1 MHDID
6 RTLGEVDPETDE
18 FESDEFE
25 FEEEFEFDSEFD
37 GETDLES
44 PFEEFEE
51 MEFAAELLSI
61 QSEEELDQFLGK
73 LIKKAWRGVRKIGG
87 KIIKPL
93 GGALKG
99 LARKALP
106 FVGGALGSF
115 IPIPGVGTAVGS
127 ALGSAVSKALEMEFE
142 GMDQEDQEFE
152 MAKRFVRVA
161 GTAAKQ
167 AAAASNNGDP
177 RAAVKAAVV
186 AAARR
191 HVPGLGGA
199 RQGGRGGGLGGAMGG
214 GQGAGLPS
222 GGAYAGGRQGR
233 WIRRGRKIILIG
245 V

>member
-6 RTLGEVDPETDE
+6 RTLTEIDQEMDEFETDE
-18 FESDEFE
+18 FETDEFE
-25 FEEEFEFDSEFD
+25 LD

-73 LIKKAWRGVRKIGG
+73 LIKRAGRGLRKIGRVFR
-87 KIIKPL
+87 PL
-93 GGALKG
+93 GGVLKG
-99 LARKALP
+99 LAKKALP
-106 FVGGALGSF
+106 FVGGALGSL

-127 ALGSAVSKALEMEFE
+127 AVGSAVSKALEAEFE
-142 GMDQEDQEFE
+142 GMEPEDQEFE

-161 GTAAKQ
+161 GAAAKQ
-167 AAAASNNGDP
+167 AASAGADADP
-177 RAAVKAAVV
+177 QQAVKSAVI

-191 HVPGLGGA
+191 HVPSLGNGA
-199 RQGGRGGGLGGAMGG
+199 RS
-214 GQGAGLPS
+214 GAGQSSADAS
-222 GGAYAGGRQGR
+222 GRRRSGR
-233 WIRRGRKIILIG
+233 WIRRGRKILLLG

>member
-6 RTLGEVDPETDE
+6 RTVTEIEPEMDEFETDE
-18 FESDEFE
+18 FETDEFE
-25 FEEEFEFDSEFD
+25 TDEFELE

-73 LIKKAWRGVRKIGG
+73 LIKRAGRGLRKIG
-87 KIIKPL
+87 KVFKPL
-93 GGALKG
+93 GGMLKG
-99 LARKALP
+99 LAKKALP

-127 ALGSAVSKALEMEFE
+127 ALGSAVSKALEAEFE
-142 GMDQEDQEFE
+142 GMDQGDQEFE

-161 GTAAKQ
+161 GAAAKQ
-167 AAAASNNGDP
+167 AASDGSDADP
-177 RAAVKAAVV
+177 QTAVKDAVV

-191 HVPGLGGA
+191 HVPSLGNVMPNG
-199 RQGGRGGGLGGAMGG
+199 GGRSRFG
-214 GQGAGLPS
+214 PS
-222 GGAYAGGRQGR
+222 GRRRSGR
-233 WIRRGRKIILIG
+233 WIRRGRKILLLG

>member
-25 FEEEFEFDSEFD
+25 FEEEFEFESEFD

-99 LARKALP
+99 LAKKALP

-142 GMDQEDQEFE
+142 GMDAEDQEFE

-161 GTAAKQ
+161 GAAAKQ
-167 AAAASNNGDP
+167 AAVAGANGDP
-177 RAAVKAAVV
+177 RAAVKSAVV

-191 HVPGLGGA
+191 HVPGLNGA
-199 RQGGRGGGLGGAMGG
+199 RQGGLGGSMGRGQGGGLS
-214 GQGAGLPS
+214 S
-222 GGAYAGGRQGR
+222 GGSFGGRQGR

>member
-6 RTLGEVDPETDE
+6 RTMTEIEPEMDEFETGE

-25 FEEEFEFDSEFD
+25 FE

-51 MEFAAELLSI
+51 MEYAAELLSI

-73 LIKKAWRGVRKIGG
+73 LIKRAGRGLGKIG
-87 KIIKPL
+87 KVFRPL
-93 GGALKG
+93 GGVLKG
-99 LARKALP
+99 LAKKALP

-127 ALGSAVSKALEMEFE
+127 ALGTAVSNALEAEFE
-142 GMDQEDQEFE
+142 GLDPEDQEFE

-161 GTAAKQ
+161 GAAVKQ
-167 AAAASNNGDP
+167 AANADSDTDP
-177 RAAVKAAVV
+177 QAAVKSAVT

-191 HVPGLGGA
+191 HVPNLGNVMRNGA
-199 RQGGRGGGLGGAMGG
+199 SPS
-214 GQGAGLPS
+214 GAGVS
-222 GGAYAGGRQGR
+222 GSRRSGR
-233 WIRRGRKIILIG
+233 WIRRGRKILLLG

>member
-6 RTLGEVDPETDE
+6 RTMTEIEPEMDAFETDE
-18 FESDEFE
+18 FETDEFE
-25 FEEEFEFDSEFD
+25 FE

-51 MEFAAELLSI
+51 MDYAAELLSI

-73 LIKKAWRGVRKIGG
+73 LIKRAGRGLSKIG
-87 KIIKPL
+87 KVFRPL
-93 GGALKG
+93 GGVLKG
-99 LARKALP
+99 LAKKALP

-127 ALGSAVSKALEMEFE
+127 ALGSAVSKALEAEFE
-142 GMDQEDQEFE
+142 GLDPEDQEFE

-161 GTAAKQ
+161 GAAVKQ
-167 AAAASNNGDP
+167 AANASSDADP
-177 RAAVKAAVV
+177 QAAVKSAVI

-191 HVPGLGGA
+191 HVPSIGNVTPN
-199 RQGGRGGGLGGAMGG
+199 
-214 GQGAGLPS
+214 GAGPS
-222 GGAYAGGRQGR
+222 SAAVSGSRRSGR
-233 WIRRGRKIILIG
+233 WIRRGRKILLLG